1 MIVNEI
7 VPQELANKRLRV
19 CAYARVSA
27 DNEDMMHS
35 LSAQVSHY
43 NDMISSNP
51 KWIFAGI
58 YADGGLSGT
67 KTNRPEFQRMIQDCK
82 NGKIDLIV
90 TKSISRFSR
99 NTIVMLETIRMLD
112 EMGIDVY
119 FEEQQMNIKSGK
131 GELML
136 TIIGSFAQEEAR
148 QVSENMKWRIK
159 KDFEKGIL
167 WGGNNPYGYII
178 DRKEKRLVVNPEQA
192 KVVRLIFEEYLDGKG
207 ASLIA
212 KKLNKMGFKTM
223 MNSEWNNNVVM
234 AILKNEVYTGDLLL
248 QKTYRENYLTKKTL
262 KNKGEL
268 QQYYVEDDHEP
279 IITHEMFEETQRI
292 RNERI
297 KKFKNKISY
306 SNKAYPFTG
315 IIKCSCCGST
325 FNHKT
330 TKYNKLWIC
339 KTFNMKGKEYCQ
351 ESKQID
357 ESKLYEAI
365 NKYFGWDCFKENDFK
380 TKVEY
385 LIAKP
390 NNEIEMHFKD
400 GNVAIIKWEDRSR
413 SESWTSEMKEK
424 ARQKTIEQYKK
435 RGGGLNG

>member
-1 MIVNEI
+1 MEKKIVQI
-7 VPQELANKRLRV
+7 DALPQLKRKLRV
-19 CAYARVSA
+19 AAYARVSSA
-27 DNEDMMHS
+27 KDAMLHS
-35 LSAQVSHY
+35 LSAQISYY
-43 NDMISSNP
+43 NKFISSNDD
-51 KWIFAGI
+51 WQFVGI
-58 YADGGLSGT
+58 YADEGISGT
-67 KTNRPEFQRMIQDCK
+67 KDKRENFQRMIQDCRE
-82 NGKIDLIV
+82 GKIDLII
-90 TKSISRFSR
+90 TKAISRFAR
-99 NTIVMLETIRMLD
+99 NTVTMLEVVRELKTLNV
-112 EMGIDVY
+112 DVY
-119 FEEQQMNIKSGK
+119 FEEQNLHTLSGD
-131 GELML
+131 GEMVL
-136 TIIGSFAQEEAR
+136 TFLASFAQEEAKS
-148 QVSENMKWRIK
+148 VSENQKWRIR
-159 KDFEKGIL
+159 KDFEHGLI
-167 WGGNNPYGYII
+167 WGGGISYGYRVV
-178 DRKEKRLVVNPEQA
+178 DKKLVLVPEEA
-192 KVVRLIFEEYLDGKG
+192 KVVRKIFDLYLNGLG
-207 ASLIA
+207 FQLIA
-212 KKLNKMGFKTM
+212 RKLNEEGISPMFAKK
-223 MNSEWNNNVVM
+223 WNKATIQQIVANIN
-234 AILKNEVYTGDLLL
+234 YTGDLLL

-297 KKFKNKISY
+297 DKFKNKISH

-385 LIAKP
+385 IIAKP

-400 GNVAIIKWEDRSR
+400 GNIAIIKWEDRSR
-413 SESWTSEMKEK
+413 SESWTPEMKEK
-424 ARQKTIEQYKK
+424 ARQKKTEQYKK
-435 RGGGLNG
+435 EEVD